1 MDSGQLDTLYNRAAT
16 VILELNEEIKT
27 LSTKFGNASP
37 LVSKKADQ
45 LSALIQL
52 HDESLQ
58 EITTL
63 RKALRM
69 AEIVGHY
76 KDLVIYKHESGLPWE
91 KVSKLTGWGNE
102 IEARKLTSVDDK
114 LDKFYIQLKDILN
127 IQDEQEP
134 GQ

>member
-27 LSTKFGNASP
+27 LSTKFGNTSP

-58 EITTL
+58 EIHTL

-69 AEIVGHY
+69 AEIVSHY
-76 KDLVIYKHESGLPWE
+76 KDVIIYQRESGLPWE
-91 KVSKLTGWGNE
+91 KVAKLTGWSNE
-102 IEARKLTSVDDK
+102 TEARKLTSVDEK

-127 IQDEQEP
+127 TQDEQGP